1 MTATIENKNQT
12 CDVKTACS
20 ACPMSGSCSLL
31 AKERTEEKAETK
43 VITKNKMPKRF
54 FIKKPNINKIQKF
67 SWIMVP
73 LISLGGLW
81 YHKLGLIMAVMMVF
95 ILGLSYFR
103 GRLWCGNFCPRGA
116 FLDYLIKPI
125 SLYGKIPGIFTSK
138 YFRFLVVTIFM
149 TVFTIR
155 TKAAFSAWSTMEALD
170 RWGLVFAVLCLVTT
184 IIAIVLGVLFSPRT
198 WCSFCPMGT
207 LQKVIYSLNKKL
219 NNKKAIKA

>member
-12 CDVKTACS
+12 CDVETACS
-20 ACPMSGSCSLL
+20 ACPMSGSCSLF
-31 AKERTEEKAETK
+31 AKERTEEKAETR

-54 FIKKPNINKIQKF
+54 FIKKPGINKIQKF

-125 SLYGKIPGIFTSK
+125 SLYGKIQGIFTSK
-138 YFRFLVVTIFM
+138 YFQFLVVTVFM